1 MDINKVAQAWIEMW
15 NLDVDDPARD
25 QFEWVED
32 FEYGAVHENP
42 EAAIDLVLE
51 VLNLNQGNNIL
62 EVLSAGPLEQV
73 LAEHGPSIIDR
84 VENLARAN
92 KEFSSLLG
100 GVWKNAMTEEVWARV
115 QQVQNRSGWDGNA

>member
-32 FEYGAVHENP
+32 FEYNAVYKNP
-42 EAAIDLVLE
+42 EIAIDLVLE
-51 VLNLNQGNNIL
+51 VLNLNQSNSIF

-73 LAEHGPSIIDR
+73 LAEHGAKVIER
-84 VENLARAN
+84 VENLARTN
-92 KEFSSLLG
+92 KDFSLLLG
-100 GVWKNAMTEEVWARV
+100 GVWKNAMTDDVWARV

>member
-1 MDINKVAQAWIEMW
+1 MDLNKVAQAWIEMW
-15 NLDVDDPARD
+15 NLEVDDPARH

-32 FEYGAVHENP
+32 FEYIAVYENP
-42 EAAIDLVLE
+42 EVAIDLVLE

-73 LAEHGPSIIDR
+73 LAEHGPSVIDR
-84 VENLARAN
+84 VENLARTN

-100 GVWKNAMTEEVWARV
+100 GVWKNAMTEEVWAKV